1 MSDVRELAT
10 HNPFTPFKSNQV
22 IEYEIENST
31 HYEITRLDGFG
42 TSYDKFMI
50 YINIEGT
57 TLSMELDTGA
67 VLILISYTELK
78 TLNAHN
84 KRLFKAVVEMEISLR
99 EV

>member
-1 MSDVRELAT
+1 MSDIRELAT
-10 HNPFTPFKSNQV
+10 HNPFTPLKSNQL

-31 HYEITRLDGFG
+31 HYEITRLDGFS
-42 TSYDKFMI
+42 TSNDKFMI

-57 TLSMELDTGA
+57 TLSMDLDTGA
-67 VLILISYTELK
+67 VLILISYIELK